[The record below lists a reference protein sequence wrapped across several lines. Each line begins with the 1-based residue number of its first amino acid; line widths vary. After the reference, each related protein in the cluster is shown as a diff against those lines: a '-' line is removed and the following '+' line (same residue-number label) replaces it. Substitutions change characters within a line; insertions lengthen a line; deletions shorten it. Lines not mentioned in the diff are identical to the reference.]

1 MSKKYFIA
9 NTEKIAQF
17 LAEKVKEIDK
27 KEYRKLWYLLTK
39 KEVTEKFIKQ
49 NKLARYKEFFEE
61 TGYIKVSNYKVF
73 FNAHQELEKM
83 DKEV

>member
-17 LAEKVKEIDK
+17 LAEKGKELDK
-27 KEYRKLWYLLTK
+27 KEYRKLWYLLMK

-61 TGYIKVSNYKVF
+61 TGYIKVSRYKVY
-73 FNAHQELEKM
+73 FNAQQELEKM
-83 DKEV
+83 DKKV